1 MSNSLLDESA
11 PSSPNGAKSKVSQ
24 TDALLKTAIETAQPA
39 RLRNSLRD
47 LCKTLP
53 DARRVTAAL
62 LLATQQKYKRKIE
75 KSKATNDENDDSQ
88 DADKDEEEGESERSA
103 DEDEYDTSDEEEDPG
118 LSMDEEDDDTDDDVE
133 RSDPSSEEEDGST
146 DEEEHA
152 EMTSTQRIH
161 A

>member
-1 MSNSLLDESA
+1 MSNSHLDQSA
-11 PSSPNGAKSKVSQ
+11 LSSPNGAESKVSQ

-39 RLRNSLRD
+39 HLRNSLPNP
-47 LCKTLP
+47 CKTLP

-75 KSKATNDENDDSQ
+75 KSKTTKSEEDESP
-88 DADKDEEEGESERSA
+88 DADEDGEEGESENSV
-103 DEDEYDTSDEEEDPG
+103 DEEEYDTSDEEEDSG

-133 RSDPSSEEEDGST
+133 RADPSSEEEDGST
-146 DEEEHA
+146 VEEEHA
-152 EMTSTQRIH
+152 ETMSTQSIR

>member
-1 MSNSLLDESA
+1 MSNSPLDESA
-11 PSSPNGAKSKVSQ
+11 LSSPNGAESKISQ

-47 LCKTLP
+47 LCRTLP

-75 KSKATNDENDDSQ
+75 KSKATNNENDDSQ
-88 DADKDEEEGESERSA
+88 DADEDEEEGESESGA
-103 DEDEYDTSDEEEDPG
+103 DEEEYDTSDEEEDSG
-118 LSMDEEDDDTDDDVE
+118 LGMDEEDDDTDDDVE

-146 DEEEHA
+146 VEEEHA
-152 EMTSTQRIH
+152 ETTSIQRIH

>member
-1 MSNSLLDESA
+1 MSNSPLDESA
-11 PSSPNGAKSKVSQ
+11 LTLPNGAESKVSQ

-75 KSKATNDENDDSQ
+75 KSKATNNEVDDSQ
-88 DADKDEEEGESERSA
+88 DADEDEEEGESESSA
-103 DEDEYDTSDEEEDPG
+103 DGEEYDTS
-118 LSMDEEDDDTDDDVE
+118 DEEDDDTDDDVE

-146 DEEEHA
+146 VEEEHA
-152 EMTSTQRIH
+152 ETTSTQSIN